1 MKTPISFPTI
11 TTYHF
16 LLAISPEG
24 DSGISA
30 VLFLPGLNAVDSAL
44 EGLYTYYPGGTEEQ
58 LGTIRSLAL
67 TCEEHDIAF
76 IMQ

>member
-58 LGTIRSLAL
+58 LGT
-67 TCEEHDIAF
+67 CEQKHL
-76 IMQ
+76 IMSDHITYLH